1 MDKNFNFNRIGKRM
15 PYTTPEGFWDD
26 LEKQIWE
33 RIKDEK
39 TSAGTQEIFTP
50 LFIGEKT
57 EQSKP
62 KHTHHLLYAMAGGL
76 VAASIALL
84 LIFKIYPAHHTNQ
97 TTSDFGT
104 VERAFS
110 KLSSADKNYLYTVY
124 QDDLL
129 INE

>member
-39 TSAGTQEIFTP
+39 ASVPLLMGDKHSSA
-50 LFIGEKT
+50 K
-57 EQSKP
+57 SKSI
-62 KHTHHLLYAMAGGL
+62 HRLLYTLAGGL
-76 VAASIALL
+76 MAASIAALFIL
-84 LIFKIYPAHHTNQ
+84 KIYPAHHTIQ
-97 TTSDFGT
+97 TTNDFGK
-104 VERAFS
+104 VEQAFS
-110 KLSSADKNYLYTVY
+110 KLSSADKHYLYTVY
-124 QDDLL
+124 QDDLF